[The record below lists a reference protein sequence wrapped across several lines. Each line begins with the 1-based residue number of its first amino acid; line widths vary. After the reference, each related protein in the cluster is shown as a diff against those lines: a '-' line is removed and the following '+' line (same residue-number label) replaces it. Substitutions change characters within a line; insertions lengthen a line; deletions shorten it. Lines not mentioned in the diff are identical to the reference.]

1 MAVLRPDNNQ
11 LPPILMPTLSPKLLG
26 ILCVVAGTFCFA
38 SKGILIK
45 LTYLYGITATPLLTL
60 RMLFALPFY
69 AATAIWLRTQALEP
83 VQKGDGWKIIGLG
96 LFSYYVSSLL
106 DFLGLQYISA
116 GLERLILYIY
126 PTLVL
131 LMLAVWKHERI
142 NHTVKFA
149 LAIAYSG
156 MLLVFA
162 QDLRLTSAMDL
173 TLLGAGLV
181 FASTISFALFVV
193 LAGDIIKK
201 VGSTRF
207 TAYAMLAACGGVL
220 AHGITLGD
228 IQDLQ
233 QPQPVYLL
241 ALGLAFFCTV
251 IPSFLMNKGISLIG
265 SGKTALIGSIG
276 PIITLF
282 LGAQLL
288 SEAVTSIQLIGAGL
302 VIGGVSLATAKK

>member
-1 MAVLRPDNNQ
+1 MH
-11 LPPILMPTLSPKLLG
+11 PKSVG
-26 ILCVVAGTFCFA
+26 ILCVIAGTFCFA

-45 LTYLYGITATPLLTL
+45 LAYLYGISATPLLTL

-69 AATAIWLRTQALEP
+69 LATALWLNRSAFEP
-83 VQKGDGWKIIGLG
+83 LQKGDVWKIISLG
-96 LFSYYVSSLL
+96 LLGYYVSSLL

-131 LMLAVWKHERI
+131 LMLAYWKHERI
-142 NHTVKFA
+142 NNTVKLA
-149 LAIAYSG
+149 LAIAYGG

-162 QDLRLTSAMDL
+162 HDLRLATDIDL
-173 TLLGAGLV
+173 TLLGALLV
-181 FASTISFALFVV
+181 FCSTISFALFIV
-193 LAGDIIKK
+193 LAGDMIKK

-207 TAYAMLAACGGVL
+207 TAYGMIAACSGVL
-220 AHGITLGD
+220 AHGLSFGAVE
-228 IQDLQ
+228 DLQ

-241 ALGLAFFCTV
+241 AIALAFFCTV
-251 IPSFLMNKGISLIG
+251 IPSFLMNKGISLVG
-265 SGKTALIGSIG
+265 SGNAALIGSIG

-282 LGAQLL
+282 LGALVL
-288 SEAVTSIQLIGAGL
+288 HETITSIQLIGAGL

>member
-1 MAVLRPDNNQ
+1 
-11 LPPILMPTLSPKLLG
+11 MPALSLSPKSVG
-26 ILCVVAGTFCFA
+26 ILCVIAGTFCFA

-45 LTYLYGITATPLLTL
+45 LAYLYGISATPLLTL

-69 AATAIWLRTQALEP
+69 AATAIWLSPQALTP
-83 VQKGDGWKIIGLG
+83 LQKGDGWKIIGLG
-96 LFSYYVSSLL
+96 LLSYYLSSLL
-106 DFLGLQYISA
+106 DFLGLEYISA

-131 LMLAVWKHERI
+131 LMLAFWKHERI
-142 NHTVKFA
+142 NNTVKLA

-156 MLLVFA
+156 MILVFA
-162 QDLRLTSAMDL
+162 QDLRLTSDINL
-173 TLLGAGLV
+173 TLFGAALV

-193 LAGDIIKK
+193 LAGDMIKK

-207 TAYAMLAACGGVL
+207 TSYAMLAACGGVI

-233 QPQPVYLL
+233 QPQPVYWL
-241 ALGLAFFCTV
+241 AIGLAFFCTV

-282 LGAQLL
+282 LGALVL
-288 SEAVTSIQLIGAGL
+288 NEAITLIQLIGAAL

>member
-1 MAVLRPDNNQ
+1 MSTPAP
-11 LPPILMPTLSPKLLG
+11 SPKQLG
-26 ILCVVAGTFCFA
+26 FLCVIAGTFCFA

-45 LTYLYGITATPLLTL
+45 LAYLYGISATPLLTL

-69 AATAIWLRTQALEP
+69 LATALWLNRSAFEP
-83 VQKGDGWKIIGLG
+83 LQKGDIRKIISLG
-96 LFSYYVSSLL
+96 LLGYYVSSLL

-131 LMLAVWKHERI
+131 LMLAYWKHERI
-142 NHTVKFA
+142 NNTVKLA
-149 LAIAYSG
+149 LAIAYGG

-162 QDLRLTSAMDL
+162 HDLRLATDIDL
-173 TLLGAGLV
+173 TLLGALLV
-181 FASTISFALFVV
+181 FCSTISFALFIV
-193 LAGDIIKK
+193 LAGDMIKK

-207 TAYAMLAACGGVL
+207 TAYGMIAACSGVL
-220 AHGITLGD
+220 AHGLSFGAIE
-228 IQDLQ
+228 DLQ

-241 ALGLAFFCTV
+241 AIALAFFCTV
-251 IPSFLMNKGISLIG
+251 IPSFLMNKGISLVG
-265 SGKTALIGSIG
+265 SGNAALIGSIG

-282 LGAQLL
+282 LGALVL
-288 SEAVTSIQLIGAGL
+288 HETITSIQLIGAGL